1 MVPNVDLTPLAV
13 AVAVAGALFGP
24 AFAAHL
30 GAYAIIL
37 IGWFAGLLYGLYTR
51 SPESKLPVW
60 AYAVFTLLVCLMVT
74 VPLALLAA
82 QTLPMFKVE
91 YTGFL
96 FPIAA
101 IIPALPDRWGA
112 AGMWLLS
119 KWELLRGAKQ

>member
-1 MVPNVDLTPLAV
+1 MPPVVDLTPMAV
-13 AVAVAGALFGP
+13 AVAIAGALFGP

-37 IGWFAGLLYGLYTR
+37 LGWFAGLLYGLYTR
-51 SPESKLPVW
+51 APESKMPVW
-60 AYAVFTLLVCLMVT
+60 AYGVFTLLVCLMVT
-74 VPLALLAA
+74 VPASLLAA
-82 QTLPMFKVE
+82 ETIPVFKVE

-101 IIPALPDRWGA
+101 LIPALPDRWGD

-119 KWELLRGAKQ
+119 KWETLRGVKP